1 MSIEQIIQET
11 KVKMANSSLVT
22 NGARAKWAEEGVIAY
37 ATACVVQPFQVI
49 KTNPGDV
56 ISDLLVDLRHY
67 CDMRGLDFALLNAN
81 AGHNYEWEKASEAH
95 DE

>member
-1 MSIEQIIQET
+1 MNT
-11 KVKMANSSLVT
+11 VT
-22 NGARAKWAEEGVIAY
+22 TASRAKWAEEGVIAY
-37 ATACVVQPFQVI
+37 ATVCIDRPIQEI
-49 KTNPGDV
+49 KTNPSEV
-56 ISDLLVDLRHY
+56 VSNLLTDIRHY